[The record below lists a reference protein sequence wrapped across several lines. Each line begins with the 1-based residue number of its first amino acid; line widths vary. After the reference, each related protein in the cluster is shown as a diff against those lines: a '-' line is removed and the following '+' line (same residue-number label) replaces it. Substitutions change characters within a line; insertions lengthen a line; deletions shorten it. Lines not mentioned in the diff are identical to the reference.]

1 MTAFPTFSGADE
13 ESKSIYEGGVI
24 VIELNLVAVT
34 NLSY

>member
-1 MTAFPTFSGADE
+1 MATFPTFSGADE
-13 ESKSIYEGGVI
+13 ESKSIYERG